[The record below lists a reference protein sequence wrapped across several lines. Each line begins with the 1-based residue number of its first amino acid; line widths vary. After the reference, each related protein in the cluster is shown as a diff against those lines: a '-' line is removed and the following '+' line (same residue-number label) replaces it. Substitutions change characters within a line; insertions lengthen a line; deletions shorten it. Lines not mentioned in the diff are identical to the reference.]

1 MIKLEFHNI
10 EYLYLLVIIPILI
23 VLYFWKLRHQTPKIT
38 LTTTSFI
45 KQFAKQS
52 ILSKLQHLPFLLI
65 MISLGLVIIAIARP
79 QSQSTRK
86 EINTEGVDIVLA
98 VDVST
103 SMLAEDIK
111 PNRIDAAK
119 ESAKQFV
126 KKRINDRIGL
136 VLFSGESFTQ
146 SPITIDHSI
155 LLTLIDKIK
164 TGMIEDGTAIG
175 MGLSTAVA
183 RLKDSK
189 SKSKVIILLTDGV
202 NNTGII
208 SPLTATE
215 ISKTYG
221 IKVYTI
227 GLGTMG
233 QAPYPV
239 KTPFGTQYQYV
250 DVKIDEP
257 LLKNIAQQTG
267 GEFYRATNRKA
278 LESIYDKIDNLE
290 KTKIEVAYF
299 TKKNELY
306 FAYTMW
312 ATIILVASLILK
324 YSIFRKLP

>member
-1 MIKLEFHNI
+1 MTNLEFHNI

-23 VLYFWKLRHQTPKIT
+23 FLYFWKLRHQTPKIS
-38 LTTTSFI
+38 LPTTSFI
-45 KQFAKQS
+45 KQLSKQS
-52 ILSKLQHLPFLLI
+52 IFTKLQHIPFLLV
-65 MISLGLVIIAIARP
+65 MISLGLIIIAIARP

-98 VDVST
+98 IDIST

-119 ESAKQFV
+119 ETAKEFI

-136 VLFSGESFTQ
+136 VLFAGESFTQ

-189 SKSKVIILLTDGV
+189 SKSKVVILLTDGV

-208 SPLTATE
+208 SPLTAAE
-215 ISKTYG
+215 IAKTYG
-221 IKVYTI
+221 VKVYTI
-227 GLGTMG
+227 ALGTMG

-278 LESIYDKIDNLE
+278 LESIYDKIDKLE

-306 FAYTMW
+306 FDFALW
-312 ATIILVASLILK
+312 ATIIFITSVILK